1 MFLKE
6 LGQKINN
13 LIFGNIIEM
22 SMRRKVY
29 ILLTFLSSMII
40 LIGFISNVALGL
52 NIYANIVTFVAF
64 LIVIT
69 LYYIARNKENYLYT
83 IIPLFISSLVLLSL
97 SWFFNGGYDGNLP
110 SLFLIFFTAI
120 YVIVSE
126 KHRKLVFIFYTS
138 TYGSLLLIQHFYP
151 NFIIN
156 YDNPQQRFIDL
167 FVGGILYSIT
177 MYFIIDII
185 VKNYK
190 VEIEVNKQINSEL
203 IEKNLEIARSNSK
216 LEDSYQRLS
225 MAMTSSKQ
233 GWFDLDI
240 PTGKVE
246 VSQEYPNLIGY
257 TYEEFD
263 SSFQNWIMNIHPDD
277 VKEVLDIFNKAMLQ
291 KTISTVIYRRKIK
304 SGDWIWM
311 QSTGKVI
318 EYDEAGN
325 PKRMIGTHMDI
336 SEQKMA
342 EQALRDS
349 EEKYRALINNSMEGI
364 AILDMAGTIIFA
376 NTATCKT
383 LKIIDVRNLIG
394 RKVFEFITPESLPKV
409 IKDFENVLNG
419 IDSYISEYSCFN
431 AEGEEL
437 WIESV
442 GKIIQYEG
450 KTADLISIRD
460 VTDKK
465 RAEKILKE
473 SELKYRELFD
483 TMPNGFYRSTP
494 DGYFVDANPALIK
507 MLGYESLEEL
517 KKVHIPTEIYV
528 EESERNDFQ
537 DYNTE
542 FTNQLETYRLIRKDG
557 EVVWFEDNARYIKD
571 NEGNIIFHE
580 GIIKD
585 ITERKKAEADLK
597 ASEESLKKLNATK
610 DKFFSIIAHDLRNP
624 LGNFVSVLSYLY
636 EFYNVLSE
644 EEKIE
649 YISNT
654 KDSASGILSLLENLL
669 EWSRSQRGMITINP
683 NEFCIRMIANNT
695 ISILKLSADEKN
707 IRLENNIPE
716 PTMINTDANLVST
729 IIRNLTSNAIKFT
742 PIGGSIELGIKMTK
756 DPNLT
761 VFVKDSG
768 VGMSKETIDK
778 LFRIDESITTKGTS
792 GEKGTGL
799 GLILCKEFVE
809 KLGGNIWVESELGKG
824 TTFYF
829 TLPNL

>member
-1 MFLKE
+1 
-6 LGQKINN
+6 
-13 LIFGNIIEM
+13 
-22 SMRRKVY
+22 MRRKVY

-40 LIGFISNVALGL
+40 LVGLISNIALGL
-52 NIYANIVTFVAF
+52 NIYANIVTFIA
-64 LIVIT
+64 LMIVSA
-69 LYYIARNKENYLYT
+69 LYYIARNRENYRYT
-83 IIPLFISSLVLLSL
+83 IIPLFIASLVLLSL
-97 SWFFNGGYDGNLP
+97 SWFVNAGYDGNLP
-110 SLFLIFFTAI
+110 SLFLLFFTAI

-126 KHRKLVFIFYTS
+126 KHRKLVFFFYTT
-138 TYGSLLLIQHFYP
+138 TYASLIIIHYYYP
-151 NFIIN
+151 HWIIN

-167 FVGGILYSIT
+167 LIGGIIYSIS

-190 VEIEVNKQINSEL
+190 VEIDKNKQINLEL
-203 IEKNLEIARSNSK
+203 IAKNIEIADSKSK
-216 LEDSYQRLS
+216 LEDSYERLS
-225 MAMTSSKQ
+225 IAMISSKQ

-240 PTGKVE
+240 PYGKVE
-246 VSQEYPNLIGY
+246 VSQEYPKLIGY

-263 SSFQNWIMNIHPDD
+263 TSFQNWIINIHPED
-277 VKEVLDIFNKAMLQ
+277 VKDVLEIFNKALLQ
-291 KTISTVIYRRKIK
+291 KTTSTAIYRRKTK
-304 SGDWIWM
+304 TGDWIWM
-311 QSTGKVI
+311 QTTGKVVD
-318 EYDEAGN
+318 YDYAGK
-325 PKRMIGTHMDI
+325 PKRIIGTHMDI

-349 EEKYRALINNSMEGI
+349 EEKYRTLITNSMEGI
-364 AILDMAGTIIFA
+364 AILDMEGTIIFA
-376 NTATCKT
+376 NSATCKT
-383 LKIIDVRNLIG
+383 LKISDIGMLIG
-394 RKVFEFITPESLPKV
+394 RNVFEFMTPESIPKV
-409 IKDFENVLNG
+409 IKDFENVMNG
-419 IDSYISEYSCFN
+419 IDSYISEYSCIN
-431 AEGEEL
+431 AEGGEL
-437 WIESV
+437 WIESI
-442 GKIIQYEG
+442 GKVIQYEG

-465 RAEKILKE
+465 KAEKILKE

-517 KKVHIPTEIYV
+517 SQVHIPTEIYV

-537 DYNTE
+537 NNNTE
-542 FTNQLETYRLIRKDG
+542 FSNQLETYRLIRKDG
-557 EVVWFEDNARYIKD
+557 EIVWFEDNARYIKD
-571 NEGNIIFHE
+571 NDGKILFHE

-585 ITERKKAEADLK
+585 ITDRKKAEADLM

-636 EFYNVLSE
+636 EFYNDLSE

-683 NEFCIRMIANNT
+683 NEYCIRMIADNT
-695 ISILKLSADEKN
+695 LSILKLSADEKN

-716 PTMINTDANLVST
+716 TTIVNTDANLVST

-742 PIGGSIELGIKMTK
+742 PIGGVIEIGIKMSNDSK
-756 DPNLT
+756 LT
-761 VFVKDSG
+761 VYVKDSG
-768 VGMSKETIDK
+768 VGMNKETVDK
-778 LFRIDESITTKGTS
+778 LFRIDQSVTTEGTT

-799 GLILCKEFVE
+799 GLILCKEFAE
-809 KLGGNIWVESELGKG
+809 KLGGNIWVESEVGSG

-829 TLPNL
+829 TVPNIGESVPDIYEIN